1 MFMFSN
7 VIMEAAQVVLCTSQ
21 PSKKFDCTVSVI
33 LYKQGVG
40 ISLKIQGVVNENS
53 GGGQTPTVCQGKAE
67 VFLEMKSTSEV
78 QCHVL
83 ILFSIFMMK
92 KELFP
97 PVLFT
102 CKFPK
107 TKPMCQQ
114 ERVREISLLSLNLQS
129 RLFACIFQMYKDKSS
144 LNV

>member
-7 VIMEAAQVVLCTSQ
+7 IIMEAAQVVLCMSQ
-21 PSKKFDCTVSVI
+21 PSKKFDCTASVI

-40 ISLKIQGVVNENS
+40 ISLKMQGVVSENS
-53 GGGQTPTVCQGKAE
+53 GGGQIPTVYQGKAE
-67 VFLEMKSTSEV
+67 QFLEMKSTSEV
-78 QCHVL
+78 QCHIL
-83 ILFSIFMMK
+83 ILFSIFMIK

-97 PVLFT
+97 PVMFI

-107 TKPMCQQ
+107 TKTMCQQ
-114 ERVREISLLSLNLQS
+114 ERVKGISLLSLSLQS

-144 LNV
+144 FYV

>member
-1 MFMFSN
+1 M
-7 VIMEAAQVVLCTSQ
+7 
-21 PSKKFDCTVSVI
+21 
-33 LYKQGVG
+33 
-40 ISLKIQGVVNENS
+40 QGVVNENS
-53 GGGQTPTVCQGKAE
+53 GGGQITTVYQGKAE
-67 VFLEMKSTSEV
+67 LFLEMKSTSEV
-78 QCHVL
+78 QCHIL

-107 TKPMCQQ
+107 PKTMCQQ
-114 ERVREISLLSLNLQS
+114 ERVKETSLLSLSLQS

-144 LNV
+144 LYV